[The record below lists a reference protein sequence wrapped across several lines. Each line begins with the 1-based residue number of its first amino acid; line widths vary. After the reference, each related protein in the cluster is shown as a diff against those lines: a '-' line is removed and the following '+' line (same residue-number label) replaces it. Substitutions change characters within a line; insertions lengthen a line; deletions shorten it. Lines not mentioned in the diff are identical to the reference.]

1 MPVIGTSMKTEACLR
16 HGFTIKAMIS
26 LSWRFNYQPALTAG
40 QLQEQPLVLSPGE
53 IKGIPI
59 ELFANTDWDKSG
71 FGMTISITHPLLGT
85 TDWPIQIR
93 HANVTFA
100 SSPVISGYQTSVK
113 SIELHNPNSISASV
127 EKGTLS
133 GNSWMITLDNLRENI
148 SLTAGDDLLT
158 LHADGRNI
166 PAHSAQCTLLS
177 PDTEKLG
184 LEAISEKLG
193 IMLH

>member
-1 MPVIGTSMKTEACLR
+1 
-16 HGFTIKAMIS
+16 
-26 LSWRFNYQPALTAG
+26 
-40 QLQEQPLVLSPGE
+40 
-53 IKGIPI
+53 
-59 ELFANTDWDKSG
+59 
-71 FGMTISITHPLLGT
+71 MTISITHPLLGT

-100 SSPVISGYQTSVK
+100 SSPVISGYQTSLK

-184 LEAISEKLG
+184 LEAISENWVSCFIEASEDSEAQINLICAQVEGNYYNNQQLSYLQEK
-193 IMLH
+193 IVPSI